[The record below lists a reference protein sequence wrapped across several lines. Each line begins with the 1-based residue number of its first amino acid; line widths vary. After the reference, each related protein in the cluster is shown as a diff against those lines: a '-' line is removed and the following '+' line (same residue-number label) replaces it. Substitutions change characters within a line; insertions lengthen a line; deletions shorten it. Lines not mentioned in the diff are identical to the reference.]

1 MLLNSIF
8 PDWALTLLLTLLL
21 AFLTT
26 RVLQRGL
33 RLYRDESRDRARSHN
48 TAGGAAGAA
57 DEPAD
62 GVAKGGLPL
71 GVPARVVAT
80 STSGLAEQYVK
91 DEGQSAEEEALAV
104 GSEVGHGRVRLAAS
118 AVALLAV
125 WAAFAGAQAGKSF
138 VDRCSLAFVGLSLSQ
153 ARRCTGNISLLAHF
167 KVFEL
172 RSM

>member
-33 RLYRDESRDRARSHN
+33 RLYRDETRDRARSYN
-48 TAGGAAGAA
+48 TAGGAAGVA
-57 DEPAD
+57 DGPAD
-62 GVAKGGLPL
+62 GVAKGGLPV

-91 DEGQSAEEEALAV
+91 DEGQSAEEEALAR
-104 GSEVGHGRVRLAAS
+104 GSEVGPGRVRLAAS

-153 ARRCTGNISLLAHF
+153 ARRCTGKHF
-167 KVFEL
+167 IA
-172 RSM
+172 SAIQGI